1 MDYSNNNSNSY
12 FLDNPIKDYSMAQI
26 RAESSGLGQDSVPST
41 VREVQVD
48 GNTLSSDGKGKIMYD
63 GADGS
68 HAEIFPD
75 GFASYE
81 GPEGSGVSG
90 EMNPDGSGFWV
101 APDGNNSSW
110 EAGETPITN
119 LPGME
124 ELSNFGSIANS
135 PEAEEAFGKKGIVQ
149 SEGSHFGHLY
159 GIFLKHA

>member
-1 MDYSNNNSNSY
+1 
-12 FLDNPIKDYSMAQI
+12 MAQYL
-26 RAESSGLGQDSVPST
+26 AENSSSGQDSVSSI

-90 EMNPDGSGFWV
+90 EMNPDGSGFWT
-101 APDGNNSSW
+101 ATDGSISSW
-110 EAGETPITN
+110 EAGEIPITN
-119 LPGME
+119 QPGME
-124 ELSNFGSIANS
+124 GLSNLDSIANS
-135 PEAEEAFGKKGIVQ
+135 PEAEEAFGKQVMVQGKGSQ
-149 SEGSHFGHLY
+149 FGQLHDFF
-159 GIFLKHA
+159 IKHA

>member
-1 MDYSNNNSNSY
+1 MTQD
-12 FLDNPIKDYSMAQI
+12 LV
-26 RAESSGLGQDSVPST
+26 ESSSLGQDSGPSS

-48 GNTLSSDGKGKIMYD
+48 GNTLSSDGEGKIMYD

-90 EMNPDGSGFWV
+90 EMNPDGSGFWI
-101 APDGNNSSW
+101 ATDGSTSSW
-110 EAGETPITN
+110 EAGEIPITN

-124 ELSNFGSIANS
+124 GLSNLDSIANS
-135 PEAEEAFGKKGIVQ
+135 PEAEEAFGKQGIVQ
-149 SEGSHFGHLY
+149 GDGSQFGQLHDF
-159 GIFLKHA
+159 FLKHA

>member
-1 MDYSNNNSNSY
+1 MKNIN
-12 FLDNPIKDYSMAQI
+12 MAQDLGEN
-26 RAESSGLGQDSVPST
+26 ASLGLGSVPST

-48 GNTLSSDGKGKIMYD
+48 GNTLSSYEKGKITCD

-90 EMNPDGSGFWV
+90 EMNPDGSGFWI
-101 APDGNNSSW
+101 APDGNDSSW

-124 ELSNFGSIANS
+124 ELSNLDSIANS
-135 PEAEEAFGKKGIVQ
+135 PEAEEAFGKQVMF
-149 SEGSHFGHLY
+149 SR
-159 GIFLKHA
+159 

>member
-1 MDYSNNNSNSY
+1 
-12 FLDNPIKDYSMAQI
+12 MAQYL
-26 RAESSGLGQDSVPST
+26 AENSSLGQDSVPST

-81 GPEGSGVSG
+81 GPEGSGISG
-90 EMNPDGSGFWV
+90 EMNPDGSGSWTGT
-101 APDGNNSSW
+101 DGSTSSW
-110 EAGETPITN
+110 KAGEIPINN

-135 PEAEEAFGKKGIVQ
+135 PEAEEAFGKQIIIQGKGSQ
-149 SEGSHFGHLY
+149 FGQLY
-159 GIFLKHA
+159 DFFLKHT

>member
-1 MDYSNNNSNSY
+1 
-12 FLDNPIKDYSMAQI
+12 MAQDL
-26 RAESSGLGQDSVPST
+26 AESSSLGQDSGPST

-48 GNTLSSDGKGKIMYD
+48 GNILSSDGKGKIMYD

-90 EMNPDGSGFWV
+90 EMNPDGSGFWI
-101 APDGNNSSW
+101 APDGSTSSW
-110 EAGETPITN
+110 DAGEIPISN

-124 ELSNFGSIANS
+124 GLSNMDSIANS
-135 PEAEEAFGKKGIVQ
+135 PEAEEAFGKQVMVHGKGSQ
-149 SEGSHFGHLY
+149 FALLHAF
-159 GIFLKHA
+159 FLKHA

>member
-1 MDYSNNNSNSY
+1 
-12 FLDNPIKDYSMAQI
+12 MAQI
-26 RAESSGLGQDSVPST
+26 LVESSGLGQDSVPST
-41 VREVQVD
+41 VREVYVD

-90 EMNPDGSGFWV
+90 EMNPDGSGFWT
-101 APDGNNSSW
+101 ATDGSISSW
-110 EAGETPITN
+110 EAGEIPITN

-124 ELSNFGSIANS
+124 GLSNLDSIANS
-135 PEAEEAFGKKGIVQ
+135 PEAEEAFGKRVMIQGKGSQ
-149 SEGSHFGHLY
+149 FGQLHDF
-159 GIFLKHA
+159 FLKHV

>member
-1 MDYSNNNSNSY
+1 
-12 FLDNPIKDYSMAQI
+12 MAQDL
-26 RAESSGLGQDSVPST
+26 AENSSLVQDSVPST

-90 EMNPDGSGFWV
+90 EMNPDGSGFWI
-101 APDGNNSSW
+101 ATDGSTSSW
-110 EAGETPITN
+110 EAGEIPVTN

-124 ELSNFGSIANS
+124 GLSNLDSIANS
-135 PEAEEAFGKKGIVQ
+135 PEAEEAFGKQGIVKG
-149 SEGSHFGHLY
+149 EGSQFAHLNSF
-159 GIFLKHA
+159 FLKHA

>member
-1 MDYSNNNSNSY
+1 MSQD
-12 FLDNPIKDYSMAQI
+12 P
-26 RAESSGLGQDSVPST
+26 AESLIPVQDSVPLT

-90 EMNPDGSGFWV
+90 EMNPDGSGFWI
-101 APDGNNSSW
+101 ANDGSTSFW
-110 EAGETPITN
+110 EAGEIPITN

-124 ELSNFGSIANS
+124 GLSNLDSIANS
-135 PEAEEAFGKKGIVQ
+135 PEAEEAFGKQVMVQGKGSQ
-149 SEGSHFGHLY
+149 FGQLHDF
-159 GIFLKHA
+159 FLKHA